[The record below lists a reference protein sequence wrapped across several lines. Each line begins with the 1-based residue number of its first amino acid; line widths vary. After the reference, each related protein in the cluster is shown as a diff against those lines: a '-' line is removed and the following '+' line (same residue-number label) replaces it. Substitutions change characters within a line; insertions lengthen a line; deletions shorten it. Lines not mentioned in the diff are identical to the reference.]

1 MSVTVIHEKC
11 DLEKHNNIKLPYT
24 AYVVQ
29 YEVEGNLL
37 HDIAMAQKAV
47 DIFDHYYDKYKNEFK
62 WLKQS
67 KGTLRPNLWINNSAK
82 APQRKRK
89 KRSSADGE
97 LR

>member
-1 MSVTVIHEKC
+1 MACVISIG
-11 DLEKHNNIKLPYT
+11 D
-24 AYVVQ
+24 Q
-29 YEVEGNLL
+29 VEGNLV

-47 DIFDHYYDKYKNEFK
+47 DIFDHYYDKYKKEFK

-67 KGTLRPNLWINNSAK
+67 KGTLRPNLWNSTAK

-97 LR
+97 LK